1 MRRRR
6 QRVWLQTC
14 NRAKVLR
21 QFGERVMSQPF
32 KIALILAF
40 AALPLLEIGLLI
52 RLGQLIGIWWLA
64 AIVIGTAVLG
74 TYVIRRVGLS
84 VFERALARLGSER
97 EGFSPLFDGFLQ
109 VLAGLLLIFPGV
121 ISDLFGLTLLIP
133 QVRHVV
139 IRTGL
144 LKLVTL
150 FHYQAEVS
158 RESFRASSDP
168 VSDNDDDAL
177 IIEGEYERVSERP
190 LYPGKSVQPRR
201 SSRH

>member
-1 MRRRR
+1 
-6 QRVWLQTC
+6 
-14 NRAKVLR
+14 
-21 QFGERVMSQPF
+21 MSQPL

-64 AIVIGTAVLG
+64 AIIIGTAILG

-84 VFERALARLGSER
+84 VFERALTRLNSDR

-121 ISDLFGLTLLIP
+121 ISDLFGAILLVP
-133 QVRHVV
+133 QIRQVV

-158 RESFRASSDP
+158 RETFRAKGPEASGKDDGP
-168 VSDNDDDAL
+168 V
-177 IIEGEYERVSERP
+177 IEGEYERVSERP
-190 LYPGKSVQPRR
+190 LRPGKAVQPRR
-201 SSRH
+201 SRH

>member
-1 MRRRR
+1 
-6 QRVWLQTC
+6 
-14 NRAKVLR
+14 
-21 QFGERVMSQPF
+21 MSQPL

-64 AIVIGTAVLG
+64 AIIIGTAVLG

-84 VFERALARLGSER
+84 VFEKALSRLGSDK
-97 EGFSPLFDGFLQ
+97 EGISPLFDGFLQ

-121 ISDLFGLTLLIP
+121 IADVLGLFLLVP

-158 RESFRASSDP
+158 RETLRTKDEP
-168 VSDNDDDAL
+168 TPPNDDG
-177 IIEGEYERVSERP
+177 IVIEGEYERVSERP
-190 LYPGKSVQPRR
+190 LRPGKAVQPRR
-201 SSRH
+201 YRS

>member
-1 MRRRR
+1 
-6 QRVWLQTC
+6 
-14 NRAKVLR
+14 
-21 QFGERVMSQPF
+21 MSQPF

-52 RLGQLIGIWWLA
+52 RLGQVIGIWWLA
-64 AIVIGTAVLG
+64 AIVLGTAVIG

-84 VFERALARLGSER
+84 VFERALSRLGTER
-97 EGFSPLFDGFLQ
+97 EGFPPLFDGFLQ

-121 ISDLFGLTLLIP
+121 ISDLLGLCLLIP
-133 QVRHVV
+133 HVRHLV

-158 RESFRASSDP
+158 RETFRASTGETP
-168 VSDNDDDAL
+168 ADDDGVV
-177 IIEGEYERVSERP
+177 IEGEYERVSERP
-190 LYPGKSVQPRR
+190 LHQGKAVQPRR
-201 SSRH
+201 SRS

>member
-1 MRRRR
+1 
-6 QRVWLQTC
+6 
-14 NRAKVLR
+14 
-21 QFGERVMSQPF
+21 MSQPF

-52 RLGQLIGIWWLA
+52 RLGQVIGIWWLA
-64 AIVIGTAVLG
+64 AIVLGTAVLG

-84 VFERALARLGSER
+84 VFERALSRLSTER
-97 EGFSPLFDGFLQ
+97 EGFPPLFDGFLQ

-121 ISDLFGLTLLIP
+121 ISDLLGLFLLVP
-133 QVRHVV
+133 QIRHLV

-158 RESFRASSDP
+158 RETFRASTGETR
-168 VSDNDDDAL
+168 VDDDG
-177 IIEGEYERVSERP
+177 IVIEGEYERVSERP
-190 LYPGKSVQPRR
+190 LHQGKAVQPRR
-201 SSRH
+201 WRY

>member
-1 MRRRR
+1 
-6 QRVWLQTC
+6 
-14 NRAKVLR
+14 
-21 QFGERVMSQPF
+21 MSQPL

-64 AIVIGTAVLG
+64 AIIIGTAVLG
-74 TYVIRRVGLS
+74 TYIIRRVGLS
-84 VFERALARLGSER
+84 VFERALSRLGSDR

-109 VLAGLLLIFPGV
+109 VLAGLLLIFPG
-121 ISDLFGLTLLIP
+121 IIADTFGLLLLVP
-133 QVRHVV
+133 QIRHVV

-158 RESFRASSDP
+158 RETLRT
-168 VSDNDDDAL
+168 NDDVSPADADG
-177 IIEGEYERVSERP
+177 IVIEGEYERVSERP
-190 LYPGKSVQPRR
+190 LRPGKSVQPRR
-201 SSRH
+201 SRL

>member
-1 MRRRR
+1 
-6 QRVWLQTC
+6 
-14 NRAKVLR
+14 
-21 QFGERVMSQPF
+21 MSQPF
-32 KIALILAF
+32 KIAVILAF

-64 AIVIGTAVLG
+64 AIIIGTAILG

-84 VFERALARLGSER
+84 VFERALSRLGSDR
-97 EGFSPLFDGFLQ
+97 EGFPPLFDGFLQ

-121 ISDLFGLTLLIP
+121 ISDLFGLFLLVP

-139 IRTGL
+139 IKTGL

-158 RESFRASSDP
+158 RETFRATGEESPVDSDGI
-168 VSDNDDDAL
+168 V
-177 IIEGEYERVSERP
+177 IEGEYERVSERP
-190 LYPGKSVQPRR
+190 LHPGKAVQPRR
-201 SSRH
+201 SRS

>member
-1 MRRRR
+1 
-6 QRVWLQTC
+6 
-14 NRAKVLR
+14 
-21 QFGERVMSQPF
+21 MSQPL
-32 KIALILAF
+32 KIALVLAF

-64 AIVIGTAVLG
+64 AIIIGTAILG

-84 VFERALARLGSER
+84 VFERALSRLGTER
-97 EGFSPLFDGFLQ
+97 EGFPPLFDGFLQ

-121 ISDLFGLTLLIP
+121 ISDLFGLVLLIP
-133 QVRHVV
+133 PVRSVV

-158 RESFRASSDP
+158 RETFRAGD
-168 VSDNDDDAL
+168 VSPADAEG
-177 IIEGEYERVSERP
+177 IVIEGEYERVSERP
-190 LYPGKSVQPRR
+190 LRPGRSVQPRR
-201 SSRH
+201 SRS

>member
-1 MRRRR
+1 
-6 QRVWLQTC
+6 
-14 NRAKVLR
+14 
-21 QFGERVMSQPF
+21 MSQPF
-32 KIALILAF
+32 KIALALAF

-64 AIVIGTAVLG
+64 AIVIGTAALG
-74 TYVIRRVGLS
+74 TYIIRRVGLS
-84 VFERALARLGSER
+84 VFEKALSRLGSDR

-121 ISDLFGLTLLIP
+121 ISDMFGLMLLVP
-133 QVRHVV
+133 QIRHVV

-158 RESFRASSDP
+158 RESFRTSAESP
-168 VSDNDDDAL
+168 HHEDDAL
-177 IIEGEYERVSERP
+177 VIEGEYERVSERP
-190 LYPGKSVQPRR
+190 LYPGKAVQPRR
-201 SSRH
+201 SRQ

>member
-1 MRRRR
+1 
-6 QRVWLQTC
+6 
-14 NRAKVLR
+14 
-21 QFGERVMSQPF
+21 MSQPL
-32 KIALILAF
+32 KIATILVF

-64 AIVIGTAVLG
+64 AIIIGTAVLG

-84 VFERALARLGSER
+84 VFERALTRLNSER

-121 ISDLFGLTLLIP
+121 ISDFVGLVLLIP
-133 QVRHVV
+133 QVRRTV
-139 IRTGL
+139 IHTGL

-158 RESFRASSDP
+158 REAFRSKDAAAP
-168 VSDNDDDAL
+168 DDSEG
-177 IIEGEYERVSERP
+177 IVIEGEYERLSEKP
-190 LYPGKSVQPRR
+190 LKPGKAVQSRR
-201 SSRH
+201 HRP